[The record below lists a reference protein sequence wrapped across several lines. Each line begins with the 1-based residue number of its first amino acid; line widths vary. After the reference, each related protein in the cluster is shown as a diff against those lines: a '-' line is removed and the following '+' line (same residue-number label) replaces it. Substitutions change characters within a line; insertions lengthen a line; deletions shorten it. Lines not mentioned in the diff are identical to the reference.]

1 MRTFLDGILSF
12 IGAVSLSDEEF
23 ALIDLEDEEYSL
35 EVYDALSA
43 VLDSRESV
51 SMMQEKLEAFFVAKG
66 VSVAENYEPKS
77 NVLIGGGLCD

>member
-23 ALIDLEDEEYSL
+23 ALIEAEDQEYSL
-35 EVYDALSA
+35 EVYNALSD

-51 SMMQEKLEAFFVAKG
+51 STMQEKLEAFFIAKG
-66 VSVAENYEPKS
+66 VEVSENYEAKS